1 MMAAPH
7 YTMDSTSPHAVMPE
21 RLQAIGKRASAMFIN
36 EQIPLTD
43 AVIRS
48 LQGESGLGRE
58 HVQRVTEFANNYAF
72 EAMFAKTG
80 SDHKVVDFGEAG
92 PADPSTVLKELGAT
106 GAVMGHQKLAA
117 VMKPVNRERF
127 VPGQDGI
134 MEMFHGVQKLAA
146 AAPVEN
152 SLSEIYE
159 LREDVGRAKDELIL
173 KTAASSQGYLSAA
186 NELYRVV
193 KTAVL
198 EGTSPAEIAT
208 VFKFQAED
216 LNFVKLAL
224 KEIAQRMEGDNV
236 PAVPMRKIASSEIPN
251 VEHPVCKA
259 FDHFVKVAMS
269 HFTTVCAAEDLSE
282 KYQALTRL
290 LKEKLL

>member
-1 MMAAPH
+1 MMAAPN
-7 YTMDSTSPHAVMPE
+7 YTLNSTSPHAVMPE

-36 EQIPLTD
+36 EQVPLTD
-43 AVIRS
+43 AVVQA
-48 LQGESGLGRE
+48 LQGEAGLGRE
-58 HVQRVTEFANNYAF
+58 HVQRVTEFANNFAF
-72 EAMFAKTG
+72 EAMFLKTG
-80 SDHKVVDFGEAG
+80 ADHKVVDFGEAG

-117 VMKPVNRERF
+117 VRRPVTRERF
-127 VPGQDGI
+127 VPGQDG
-134 MEMFHGVQKLAA
+134 MVEMFHGVQKLAA

-159 LREDVGRAKDELIL
+159 LREDVGRAKEELLL

-208 VFKFQAED
+208 VFKFQAD
-216 LNFVKLAL
+216 DINFVKLAL
-224 KEIAQRMEGDNV
+224 KEIAQRMEGDDI

-251 VEHPVCKA
+251 MEHPICKS
-259 FDHFVKVAMS
+259 FDHFVKVATS

-282 KYQALTRL
+282 KYRDLTRL